1 MFQLQPV
8 ILAGNMDAL
17 PFCAAGFTRSAA
29 DSIGTLLNEQG
40 LVSGNEV
47 AGAQLVGKVVLELRR
62 LQLH

>member
-1 MFQLQPV
+1 
-8 ILAGNMDAL
+8 MDAL